1 MDITIQNASVQDM
14 DRLMKMI
21 DGMSDESP
29 AIPSDDGAPMGGG
42 CSVCGGEH
50 DDHDHVDAE
59 PEPSPCGSDDDEP
72 VDNAQVM
79 RKHMGML
86 ANAANDV
93 EEGRHGNAPANTN
106 DGAPDVKGDT
116 HTDYSIRGAIKN
128 HRASTIS
135 GDNPLEDIEESDM
148 FERYTSFT
156 GRAITEHDDGTQHKH
171 PHSKSKKKDDITE
184 VEFNPDGSIKRGSTT
199 TPTPSPAAMQQA
211 QQAVKTPKKTPAQQV
226 GYGTGQVDPRLAQAA
241 AGAKPAPAQQAVG
254 YKAGQVDPRLAQ
266 AAAGAKPAPAQAVA
280 TGPAGGD
287 RSGPTPQAS
296 PSTPAPAVATGPA
309 GGDRSGP
316 TAPAP
321 AVAQAGPAGGDRSGP
336 TAQASPSTPAPS
348 GAELAK
354 LDAELEKQAQVQQ
367 KDQQKLA
374 PVIDKITKP
383 LSTELP
389 NLVKAAKSMG
399 NKEVSGVADQI
410 VALNKKLGS
419 LIPGAS

>member
-135 GDNPLEDIEESDM
+135 GDNPLEDIKESEM

-156 GRAITEHDDGTQHKH
+156 GRDI
-171 PHSKSKKKDDITE
+171 SKKKDDITE

-241 AGAKPAPAQQAVG
+241 AGAKPAPAQ
-254 YKAGQVDPRLAQ
+254 
-266 AAAGAKPAPAQAVA
+266 AVA

-287 RSGPTPQAS
+287 RSGPTP
-296 PSTPAPAVATGPA
+296 
-309 GGDRSGP
+309 
-316 TAPAP
+316 
-321 AVAQAGPAGGDRSGP
+321 
-336 TAQASPSTPAPS
+336 QASPSTPAPS

>member
-106 DGAPDVKGDT
+106 DGAPDDKGDT

-156 GRAITEHDDGTQHKH
+156 GRAITEHDDGTQHEH
-171 PHSKSKKKDDITE
+171 PHPKSKKKDDITE

-241 AGAKPAPAQQAVG
+241 AGAKPAPAQ
-254 YKAGQVDPRLAQ
+254 
-266 AAAGAKPAPAQAVA
+266 AVA

-287 RSGPTPQAS
+287 RSGPTP
-296 PSTPAPAVATGPA
+296 
-309 GGDRSGP
+309 
-316 TAPAP
+316 
-321 AVAQAGPAGGDRSGP
+321 
-336 TAQASPSTPAPS
+336 QASPSTPAPS

>member
-59 PEPSPCGSDDDEP
+59 PEPSPCGSDDDDP
-72 VDNAQVM
+72 VDHAGVM

-156 GRAITEHDDGTQHKH
+156 GRAITEHDDGTQHEH
-171 PHSKSKKKDDITE
+171 PHPKSKKKDEIEEAPPGT
-184 VEFNPDGSIKRGSTT
+184 
-199 TPTPSPAAMQQA
+199 AATAAGMTA
-211 QQAVKTPKKTPAQQV
+211 QQAAPPASPTQGAAPVAPPPDPKV
-226 GYGTGQVDPRLAQAA
+226 
-241 AGAKPAPAQQAVG
+241 AQQAKQQQVAAQKAVG
-254 YKAGQVDPRLAQ
+254 ELSTASKELAGHIKTMQSIAPGLGMDIAKDPEIQAMQTLAGNLDAKAKATAAAAKQIPDPAKVAQ
-266 AAAGAKPAPAQAVA
+266 APA
-280 TGPAGGD
+280 
-287 RSGPTPQAS
+287 
-296 PSTPAPAVATGPA
+296 APAVAPA
-309 GGDRSGP
+309 
-316 TAPAP
+316 APAP
-321 AVAQAGPAGGDRSGP
+321 A
-336 TAQASPSTPAPS
+336 
-348 GAELAK
+348 
-354 LDAELEKQAQVQQ
+354 
-367 KDQQKLA
+367 A
-374 PVIDKITKP
+374 PV
-383 LSTELP
+383 
-389 NLVKAAKSMG
+389 A
-399 NKEVSGVADQI
+399 
-410 VALNKKLGS
+410 
-419 LIPGAS
+419 

>member
-1 MDITIQNASVQDM
+1 
-14 DRLMKMI
+14 
-21 DGMSDESP
+21 
-29 AIPSDDGAPMGGG
+29 
-42 CSVCGGEH
+42 
-50 DDHDHVDAE
+50 
-59 PEPSPCGSDDDEP
+59 
-72 VDNAQVM
+72 
-79 RKHMGML
+79 MGML

-156 GRAITEHDDGTQHKH
+156 GRAITEHDDGTQHEH
-171 PHSKSKKKDDITE
+171 PHPKSKKKDDITE

-241 AGAKPAPAQQAVG
+241 AGAKPAPAQ
-254 YKAGQVDPRLAQ
+254 
-266 AAAGAKPAPAQAVA
+266 AVA

-287 RSGPTPQAS
+287 RSGPTP
-296 PSTPAPAVATGPA
+296 
-309 GGDRSGP
+309 
-316 TAPAP
+316 
-321 AVAQAGPAGGDRSGP
+321 
-336 TAQASPSTPAPS
+336 QASPSTPAPS

>member
-241 AGAKPAPAQQAVG
+241 AGAKPAPAQ
-254 YKAGQVDPRLAQ
+254 
-266 AAAGAKPAPAQAVA
+266 AVA

-321 AVAQAGPAGGDRSGP
+321 AVAQAGPAGGDRSVP
-336 TAQASPSTPAPS
+336 AAQASPSTPAPS

-367 KDQQKLA
+367 KQTQKLA

-383 LSTELP
+383 LSSELP

>member
-116 HTDYSIRGAIKN
+116 HTDYSIRGATKK
-128 HRASTIS
+128 HHASTIS
-135 GDNPLEDIEESDM
+135 GDNPLEDIKESEM

-156 GRAITEHDDGTQHKH
+156 GRDI
-171 PHSKSKKKDDITE
+171 SKKKDEIEEAPPGT
-184 VEFNPDGSIKRGSTT
+184 
-199 TPTPSPAAMQQA
+199 AATAAGMTA
-211 QQAVKTPKKTPAQQV
+211 QQAAPPASPTQ
-226 GYGTGQVDPRLAQAA
+226 GAA
-241 AGAKPAPAQQAVG
+241 PAPAPPDPKVAQQAKQQQVAAQKAVG
-254 YKAGQVDPRLAQ
+254 ELSTASKELAGHIKTMQSIAPGLGMDIAKDPEIQAMQTLAGNLDAKAKAT
-266 AAAGAKPAPAQAVA
+266 AAAAKQIPDPAKVAQQAPA
-280 TGPAGGD
+280 G
-287 RSGPTPQAS
+287 
-296 PSTPAPAVATGPA
+296 
-309 GGDRSGP
+309 
-316 TAPAP
+316 PAP
-321 AVAQAGPAGGDRSGP
+321 AVAQAA
-336 TAQASPSTPAPS
+336 PAP
-348 GAELAK
+348 A
-354 LDAELEKQAQVQQ
+354 
-367 KDQQKLA
+367 A
-374 PVIDKITKP
+374 PV
-383 LSTELP
+383 
-389 NLVKAAKSMG
+389 A
-399 NKEVSGVADQI
+399 
-410 VALNKKLGS
+410 
-419 LIPGAS
+419 

>member
-241 AGAKPAPAQQAVG
+241 AGAKPAPAQ
-254 YKAGQVDPRLAQ
+254 
-266 AAAGAKPAPAQAVA
+266 AVA

-287 RSGPTPQAS
+287 RSGPTP
-296 PSTPAPAVATGPA
+296 
-309 GGDRSGP
+309 
-316 TAPAP
+316 
-321 AVAQAGPAGGDRSGP
+321 
-336 TAQASPSTPAPS
+336 QASPSTPAPS

-367 KDQQKLA
+367 KQTQKLA

-383 LSTELP
+383 LSSELP
-389 NLVKAAKSMG
+389 ILVKAAKSMG